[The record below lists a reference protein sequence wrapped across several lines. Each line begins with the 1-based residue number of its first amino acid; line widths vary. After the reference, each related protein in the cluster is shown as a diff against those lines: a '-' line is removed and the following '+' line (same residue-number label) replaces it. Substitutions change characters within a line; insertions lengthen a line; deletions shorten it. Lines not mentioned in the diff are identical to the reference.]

1 LFGNRIRLGAAVL
14 AQMHAGGPAGELVTC
29 VGSDRVPNQQKHCHR
44 REFSIVRALR
54 FSSDDKTPGTHPENL

>member
-1 LFGNRIRLGAAVL
+1 
-14 AQMHAGGPAGELVTC
+14 MHAGGPAGELVTC

-54 FSSDDKTPGTHPENL
+54 FSSDDKTPGTHPANL